1 MRTRANTHRL
11 ITLVLLLVYFPAAG
25 WGQYVDAVLEAE
37 AAAHVAEH
45 GGTDEDGDCAP
56 SHHDVI
62 CQLARLI
69 GGTGARTGASV
80 ALHLAAIRRAALP
93 PAAGVGLE
101 TVAVPPVGTRAPP
114 LL

>member
-1 MRTRANTHRL
+1 MGTRANTHRL
-11 ITLVLLLVYFPAAG
+11 ITLALLLFYLPVAG

-37 AAAHVAEH
+37 AAAHAVGH
-45 GGTDEDGDCAP
+45 GGADEDGDCAP
-56 SHHDVI
+56 AHHDLI

-69 GGTGARTGASV
+69 GGTGARTGAAV
-80 ALHLAAIRRAALP
+80 PQHFGAIRRAALP
-93 PAAGVGLE
+93 PAADADFE